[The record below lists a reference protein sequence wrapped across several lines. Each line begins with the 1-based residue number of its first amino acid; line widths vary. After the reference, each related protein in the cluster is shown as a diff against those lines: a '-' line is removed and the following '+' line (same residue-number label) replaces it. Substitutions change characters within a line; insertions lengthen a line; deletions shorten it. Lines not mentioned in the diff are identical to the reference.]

1 MEKKTIGKFI
11 AALRKANGMTQRELG
26 EKLYVSDKTVS
37 RWERDE
43 CTPELSLIPA
53 LAEIFGITTDE
64 LLRGERDNPERDLPY
79 PEEASARQR
88 AKSDRQFKLMLDKNK
103 RKFQNLTFI
112 SIGITV
118 LGFIAAMAVNLGLSK
133 GLFAFC
139 IACALCLVSE
149 ICELIFAANARIAR
163 DEDDGAYADLIGHA
177 NLGTAKTAVGVTF
190 GNLSLVAFCLPLV
203 TVIDGANFGMV
214 FDAWLIR
221 GAVFALIALLV
232 GYILY
237 VLFIQKALAK
247 HGWLKETAGYKRRL
261 LAKCL
266 LISGSVFLVIV
277 LAFNITNSILGRPK
291 LVTIEFNDWEDFKIF
306 VEGDYDEWY
315 QNTYG
320 SSHSAPV
327 PIGPDGELEEEP
339 YYPQKIYEDYINK
352 FGERLFS
359 YYYNPNLYESVEFYE
374 TKDGQIEEITVQYY
388 DDHTGIQLAVPLLV
402 LLTTLDV
409 LITAAVYLIKLR
421 KYNNAL

>member
-37 RWERDE
+37 RWE

-64 LLRGERDNPERDLPY
+64 LLRGERDNPERDLPD

-88 AKSDRQFKLMLDKNK
+88 AKSDRQFKLMLDRNM
-103 RKFQNLTFI
+103 RKFHNLTFI
-112 SIGITV
+112 SVGITV
-118 LGFIAAMAVNLGLSK
+118 LGLIAAMAVNLGFSK
-133 GLFAFC
+133 GLFAFG
-139 IACALCLVSE
+139 IACAFCLVSE
-149 ICELIFAANARIAR
+149 ICELIFAVNTRIAR
-163 DEDDGAYADLIGHA
+163 DEDDGAYSDLIRRV
-177 NLGTAKTAVGVTF
+177 NFGTVKTAVGVSF
-190 GNLSLVAFCLPLV
+190 GNLALVAFCLPLV
-203 TVIDGANFGMV
+203 TVINGANFGMV
-214 FDAWLIR
+214 FDAWFVR

-232 GYILY
+232 GYNLY
-237 VLFIQKALAK
+237 VLFIQRALAK
-247 HGWLKETAGYKRRL
+247 RGWLEETAGYQRRL

-277 LAFNITNSILGRPK
+277 LAFNNITNSILGRPK
-291 LVTIEFNDWEDFKIF
+291 LVTFEFDSWEEFKIY

-320 SSHSAPV
+320 GSQSASV
-327 PIGPDGELEEEP
+327 SAGPDGEVEEEP
-339 YYPQKIYEDYINK
+339 YYPQKIYEEYRNDA
-352 FGERLFS
+352 GELIFS
-359 YYYNPNLYESVEFYE
+359 YYYNPNLYESVDFYE
-374 TKDGQIEEITVQYY
+374 TKDGQIEKITVRFF
-388 DDHTGIQLAVPLLV
+388 DDQTGIQLAVPLLV